1 MIVSL
6 TICGAGLSKPQLQ
19 TCSSWVLFAA
29 IWWIYKPVQIP
40 LKGVQQSPDHGEV
53 GLVYV
58 NELLKYELKIKE
70 GYRICINKVT

>member
-1 MIVSL
+1 M
-6 TICGAGLSKPQLQ
+6 
-19 TCSSWVLFAA
+19 
-29 IWWIYKPVQIP
+29 QIP